1 MKKFLKEG
9 FLALL
14 LITGLLLAGCSN
26 DSSGSDDSKESVAG
40 SNDSSE
46 SVDSNTENSV
56 EEALSGNTYTAT
68 KAIFTYN
75 SKYRHYDEYD
85 YEELS
90 ISNDVVTLVRK
101 KNGDTLH
108 TYIISK
114 KDDST
119 YSLKTDDAEAVD
131 VTGPYEG
138 EDVSD
143 DAKIV
148 SNAFFFDHAKITFN
162 SNFEA
167 TLDGESGS
175 WKVKSS
181 TEVVLVSTEGSSPY
195 DEVVITSDDNFK
207 SFWYES
213 ESYQSEYDEQDN
225 KTYIICGSSK
235 FYFVKQS

>member
-26 DSSGSDDSKESVAG
+26 DSSGSDDSKESVA
-40 SNDSSE
+40 DL
-46 SVDSNTENSV
+46 NSV
-56 EEALSGNTYTAT
+56 EKALSGNTYTAT
-68 KAIFTYN
+68 KAIYTYN
-75 SKYRHYDEYD
+75 SEYRHYTEYD

-101 KNGDTLH
+101 KNENTLH

-143 DAKIV
+143 NAKIV

-162 SNFEA
+162 SNFEVTVA
-167 TLDGESGS
+167 EESCS

-181 TEVVLVSTEGSSPY
+181 TEVVLDSTEASSPY
-195 DEVVITSDDNFK
+195 NEVVITSDDNFK
-207 SFWYES
+207 SFWVES
-213 ESYQSEYDEQDN
+213 EDYQSEYDEQGN
-225 KTYIICGSSK
+225 KTDIICGSSK
-235 FYFVKQS
+235 LYFVKQS